1 MDFAPRGAGSLVRA
15 IQKPAC
21 RLARTWLS
29 ALLLALALP
38 LAAQDWPQFLGP
50 FRNGSTRITNLAT
63 QWPKEGPP
71 VLWQRKVGQ
80 SLAGPIVSGERL
92 ILFHRVENK
101 EIVECLDAKSGNELW
116 KSDYATGYVDQM
128 GHDPGPR
135 ATPAVAEGRVYTFG
149 AEGMMNCW
157 LLADG
162 KKLWSVAT
170 KSEFG
175 ARLGFFGLAC
185 SPLVEGNAVI
195 VNVGG
200 RTGTGI
206 VAFDKAT
213 GKVLWKTSDDEAS
226 YASPVAA
233 TIGGMRVAFVL
244 TREALVCLSPVD
256 GKSIFRHPWR
266 PAMHAS
272 VSGATPLVVGDQ
284 IFISACYDK
293 GATLLRFKEGG
304 PQQIWNSEEAISSHY
319 ATAVHRDGFLYGFD
333 GRADPGFE
341 PGPSLRCVELATGKV
356 RWSEPS
362 LKPGTVTLA
371 GDELLVLT
379 GQGELLRAPATPHGF
394 KASARAQILGLEVR
408 AHPALADG
416 MFYARSK
423 EKLVCV
429 DLRRR
434 P

>member
-1 MDFAPRGAGSLVRA
+1 MKLP
-15 IQKPAC
+15 
-21 RLARTWLS
+21 
-29 ALLLALALP
+29 LLIALAVAALR
-38 LAAQDWPQFLGP
+38 LEAQDWPQFLGP
-50 FRNGSTRITNLAT
+50 NRNGSTSVTNLAA
-63 QWPKEGPP
+63 QWPREGPP
-71 VLWQRKVGQ
+71 VVWQRKAGQ
-80 SLAGPIVSGERL
+80 GFAGPVVSGGKL
-92 ILFHRVENK
+92 ILFHRIESK
-101 EIVECLDAKSGNELW
+101 EVVECLDANSGNEHW
-116 KSDYATGYVDQM
+116 KADYSTSYVDQM

-135 ATPAVAEGRVYTFG
+135 ATPAIAEGRVYTFG
-149 AEGMMNCW
+149 AEGVMSCW
-157 LLADG
+157 SLADG
-162 KKLWSVAT
+162 KKLWSIVT

-185 SPLVEGNAVI
+185 SPLVEGDAVI

-200 RTGTGI
+200 RNGAGI
-206 VAFDKAT
+206 VAFDKGN

-233 TIGGMRVAFVL
+233 TIGGRRVMFVL
-244 TREALVCLSPVD
+244 TREALECLSPVD
-256 GKSIFRHPWR
+256 GKSIFRYPWR

-284 IFISACYDK
+284 LFISACYDK
-293 GATLLRFKEGG
+293 GATLLRFKEAS
-304 PQQIWNSEEAISSHY
+304 PQEIWSSAEALSSHY

-356 RWSEPS
+356 RWSQS
-362 LKPGTVTLA
+362 GLQPGTVTLA
-371 GDELLVLT
+371 GDALLVLT
-379 GQGELLRAPATPHGF
+379 GKGELLRAPATPHGF
-394 KASARAQILGLEVR
+394 KPSARAQILGLEVR
-408 AHPALADG
+408 AHPALADE

-429 DLRRR
+429 DLRRE

>member
-1 MDFAPRGAGSLVRA
+1 M
-15 IQKPAC
+15 KPALLVA
-21 RLARTWLS
+21 LAS
-29 ALLLALALP
+29 AALP
-38 LAAQDWPQFLGP
+38 LSAQDWPQFLGP
-50 FRNGSTRITNLAT
+50 HRNGSTSVTNLAA

-71 VLWQRKVGQ
+71 VAWQRKAGEGY
-80 SLAGPIVSGERL
+80 AGPAVSEGKL
-92 ILFHRVENK
+92 VLLHRVGNK
-101 EIVECLDAKSGNELW
+101 EIVECLDAKSGHELW
-116 KSDYATGYVDQM
+116 KSDYPTSYVDQM

-135 ATPAVAEGRVYTFG
+135 ATPAISDGRVYTFG

-157 LLADG
+157 SLADG

-200 RTGTGI
+200 RNGAGI
-206 VAFDKAT
+206 VAFNKAT
-213 GKVLWKTSDDEAS
+213 GKMLWKTSDDEAS
-226 YASPVAA
+226 YAAPVAA
-233 TIGGMRVAFVL
+233 TLGGKRLAFVI
-244 TREALVCLSPVD
+244 TREALECLNPAD
-256 GKSIFRHPWR
+256 GKSVFRYPWR

-272 VSGATPLVVGDQ
+272 VSGATPLIIGDQ

-304 PQQIWNSEEAISSHY
+304 PQQIWSNEEALSSHY

-341 PGPSLRCVELATGKV
+341 PAPSLRCVELATGKV
-356 RWSEPS
+356 RWSES
-362 LKPGTVTLA
+362 GLQPGTVTLA
-371 GDELLVLT
+371 GDQLLVLT
-379 GQGELLRAPATPHGF
+379 GRGELLQAPATPQGF
-394 KASARAQILGLEVR
+394 KPAARAQILGLEVR

-429 DLRRR
+429 DLRRK

>member
-1 MDFAPRGAGSLVRA
+1 MKL
-15 IQKPAC
+15 
-21 RLARTWLS
+21 T
-29 ALLLALALP
+29 LLIALAAVALR
-38 LAAQDWPQFLGP
+38 LEAQDWPQFLGP
-50 FRNGSTRITNLAT
+50 NRNGSTSGTNFAA

-71 VLWQRKVGQ
+71 LVWQRKAGQ
-80 SLAGPIVSGERL
+80 GFAGPVVSGGKL
-92 ILFHRVENK
+92 ILFHRIGNK
-101 EIVECLDAKSGNELW
+101 EVVECLDAKSGNELW
-116 KSDYATGYVDQM
+116 KTDYPTSYVDQM

-135 ATPAVAEGRVYTFG
+135 ATPSVADGRVYAFG
-149 AEGMMNCW
+149 AEGMMSCW
-157 LLADG
+157 SLADG
-162 KKLWSVAT
+162 TKLWSVAT

-200 RTGTGI
+200 RNGAGI
-206 VAFDKAT
+206 VALDKAT

-233 TIGGMRVAFVL
+233 TIGSKRVTFVL
-244 TREALVCLSPVD
+244 TREALECLSPVD
-256 GKSIFRHPWR
+256 GKSMFRYPWR

-272 VSGATPLVVGDQ
+272 VSGATPLVIGNQ

-304 PQQIWNSEEAISSHY
+304 LQQIWSSEEALSSHY
-319 ATAVHRDGFLYGFD
+319 ATALHREGFLYGFD

-341 PGPSLRCVELATGKV
+341 PGPSLRCVELATGKA
-356 RWSEPS
+356 RWSES
-362 LKPGTVTLA
+362 GLQPGTVTLA
-371 GDELLVLT
+371 GEELLVLT
-379 GQGELLRAPATPHGF
+379 GKGELLRAPASPQGF
-394 KASARAQILGLEVR
+394 KPSARAQILGLEVR

-423 EKLVCV
+423 EKLVCL
-429 DLRRR
+429 DLRRG